1 VLECVS
7 GFVDVTRLTCMLV
20 GLCATVVSAFP
31 LQPSDVCLWVS
42 SLFGA
47 SLTASCMILVCVVC
61 VCCLF
66 ALWVREEESL
76 GVVGILGIGVLACG
90 VVG

>member
-1 VLECVS
+1 VSVSGFPLRLATSIPALFVHCCVSEGYYDAWVCLLGSVLECVS

-31 LQPSDVCLWVS
+31 LQPSDVYLWVC

-47 SLTASCMILVCVVC
+47 S
-61 VCCLF
+61 
-66 ALWVREEESL
+66 
-76 GVVGILGIGVLACG
+76 
-90 VVG
+90 